1 MGVATHWALLV
12 SLYKL
17 HWWVLGPNHVIG
29 VRFRERILCTLI
41 YIDVTIGDC
50 RTLTQ
55 RMLLVTTLRS
65 QIITW
70 LQSSARHT
78 TITRLLAADIVA
90 QFPQVTPW
98 CAQAG
103 PRWPHCSSPV

>member
-1 MGVATHWALLV
+1 MF
-12 SLYKL
+12 
-17 HWWVLGPNHVIG
+17 I
-29 VRFRERILCTLI
+29 LI

-78 TITRLLAADIVA
+78 AITRLLAADIVA
-90 QFPQVTPW
+90 QFPLVTPC
-98 CAQAG
+98 CAQAAG
-103 PRWPHCSSPV
+103 RAQVATTLQQLTRVARC